1 MRCQRPILMRLR
13 TCPPDRSRG
22 TDRGALSEI
31 FQSVMMEAALWT
43 LKIPVP
49 PSQSIGSKMEYIE
62 NHVSIFTSEETS
74 HLKSIS
80 QVIFSPKVMGHLD
93 EKGDGEENCLD

>member
-1 MRCQRPILMRLR
+1 MRLR

-22 TDRGALSEI
+22 TNRGARSEI
-31 FQSVMMEAALWT
+31 FQSVVKEAARWI
-43 LKIPVP
+43 LKIPMP
-49 PSQSIGSKMEYIE
+49 PSRSICSKMEYIE
-62 NHVSIFTSEETS
+62 NQVSIFTFEETS

>member
-1 MRCQRPILMRLR
+1 MQCQGPILMRLR

-22 TDRGALSEI
+22 TDRGALSER
-31 FQSVMMEAALWT
+31 FQSVIKEAALWI

-49 PSQSIGSKMEYIE
+49 PSQSICSKMEYIE
-62 NHVSIFTSEETS
+62 THVSVFTFEETS
-74 HLKSIS
+74 PLKSFS